1 MYCRNCGAPLADN
14 AVVCARCG
22 ATVTPPAPPPGTQ
35 QPYQSQQQPYHPPY
49 YQYPYGQQPYPQ
61 QEDRPS
67 AGFHVLAFFF
77 PIVGLILYLV
87 WKDQKPRCAHAIGK
101 WALIG
106 FIANTILIIIG
117 IVFSLLLYSVAA
129 PSYYDFRSYNDIVYG
144 ISMAIRMIAR

>member
-87 WKDQKPRCAHAIGK
+87 WKDQKAALCACHRQMGADWLYCQYDTHNYWHRIFPF
-101 WALIG
+101 AL
-106 FIANTILIIIG
+106 
-117 IVFSLLLYSVAA
+117 
-129 PSYYDFRSYNDIVYG
+129 
-144 ISMAIRMIAR
+144 

>member
-22 ATVTPPAPPPGTQ
+22 ATVTSPAPPPGTQ

-77 PIVGLILYLV
+77 PIVGPLPCLEGSEAALCACHRQMGADWLYCQYDTHNY
-87 WKDQKPRCAHAIGK
+87 WHRIFPF
-101 WALIG
+101 AL
-106 FIANTILIIIG
+106 
-117 IVFSLLLYSVAA
+117 
-129 PSYYDFRSYNDIVYG
+129 
-144 ISMAIRMIAR
+144 

>member
-22 ATVTPPAPPPGTQ
+22 ATVTSPAPPPGTQ

-106 FIANTILIIIG
+106 FIANFPFCSIAWPRPPITILEVTTI
-117 IVFSLLLYSVAA
+117 S
-129 PSYYDFRSYNDIVYG
+129 
-144 ISMAIRMIAR
+144 SMAYRWPSV

>member
-22 ATVTPPAPPPGTQ
+22 ATVTPPAPPPGT
-35 QPYQSQQQPYHPPY
+35 
-49 YQYPYGQQPYPQ
+49 QQPYPQ

-129 PSYYDFRSYNDIVYG
+129 PSYYDFGSYNDIVYG